1 MLPRPVSKSS
11 QTGFTLLE
19 VLLALVIFAMLSL
32 SAYAVLQGVIRNDEV
47 SRDKITRLSELQRAF
62 ATLSRDFTQT
72 IPRPVRINGETSTVL
87 FQAERF
93 QLNSDDGAVMF
104 VRAGWLN
111 PGGEL
116 RRSELQR
123 VGYRLRQQTLE
134 RLTYLY
140 PDAVTGT
147 EPAATSLL
155 SKVTAF
161 SLRFYRNGEW
171 LTQWNTPTELPAA
184 VEITLTLED
193 YGTIRRRFLLT
204 GSETT
209 ADNGSS
215 E

>member
-1 MLPRPVSKSS
+1 MQPRTVSKSS

-93 QLNSDDGAVMF
+93 QLNSEDGAVMF

>member
-1 MLPRPVSKSS
+1 MQPRTVSKSS

-193 YGTIRRRFLLT
+193 HGTIRRRFLLT

>member
-1 MLPRPVSKSS
+1 MQPRTVSKSS

-147 EPAATSLL
+147 EPAATPLL

-204 GSETT
+204 GSDTT

>member
-1 MLPRPVSKSS
+1 MQPRTVSKSS